1 MNSNKFFTLTTE
13 AKNKFYQIPKAFM
26 LENSKYFSMSS
37 MAKLAYG
44 ILRDRHCLSISN
56 GWIDEKQRVYF
67 LFKQQEIA
75 KLLGISDLK
84 TVRKYLV
91 ELETMGLLYRE
102 KQGFHKPDKL
112 YLLQFDV
119 EEEQSL
125 NIVNQNNCNI
135 NTQNTKTNNIEEN
148 PSFNIGEISSS
159 NRGKSP
165 TNNTNTNNT
174 DINNTNIGSSSSHLS
189 TLCKKNKK
197 ETMSNINKIYKVYK
211 EYFKNLL
218 EYKKQEITS
227 FIEMTDSD
235 FVYTVLIYCIERNC
249 RTQKY
254 FIDVLRN
261 LIGKGIVTVIQFNKS
276 IESYRAKKQNN
287 KLNRTKNKSYTP
299 NIKSSF
305 ANFKQRNY
313 DFDKLEK
320 QLLGW
325 DVDYDDNLELE
336 MEY

>member
-174 DINNTNIGSSSSHLS
+174 NINNTNIILFS
-189 TLCKKNKK
+189 
-197 ETMSNINKIYKVYK
+197 
-211 EYFKNLL
+211 
-218 EYKKQEITS
+218 
-227 FIEMTDSD
+227 
-235 FVYTVLIYCIERNC
+235 
-249 RTQKY
+249 
-254 FIDVLRN
+254 
-261 LIGKGIVTVIQFNKS
+261 
-276 IESYRAKKQNN
+276 
-287 KLNRTKNKSYTP
+287 
-299 NIKSSF
+299 
-305 ANFKQRNY
+305 
-313 DFDKLEK
+313 
-320 QLLGW
+320 
-325 DVDYDDNLELE
+325 
-336 MEY
+336 

>member
-1 MNSNKFFTLTTE
+1 MNSNKFFTLKKKK
-13 AKNKFYQIPKAFM
+13 KNKFYQIPKAFM

-174 DINNTNIGSSSSHLS
+174 NINNTNIGSSSHLS

-197 ETMSNINKIYKVYK
+197 ETGVTLKSYLTDVRIDAAKKMMDEGKYKIYEICSAVGYNSSQ
-211 EYFKNLL
+211 YFSQAF
-218 EYKKQEITS
+218 YKKTGMFPTEYSRQGG
-227 FIEMTDSD
+227 
-235 FVYTVLIYCIERNC
+235 R
-249 RTQKY
+249 
-254 FIDVLRN
+254 
-261 LIGKGIVTVIQFNKS
+261 
-276 IESYRAKKQNN
+276 
-287 KLNRTKNKSYTP
+287 KNE
-299 NIKSSF
+299 N
-305 ANFKQRNY
+305 
-313 DFDKLEK
+313 
-320 QLLGW
+320 
-325 DVDYDDNLELE
+325 
-336 MEY
+336 

>member
-26 LENSKYFSMSS
+26 TESSKYFSMSS

-56 GWIDEKQRVYF
+56 GWIDEEQRVYF

-125 NIVNQNNCNI
+125 NIINSDNSNI
-135 NTQNTKTNNIEEN
+135 NAENVMINHAGEN
-148 PSFNIGEISSS
+148 PSPYAGENPPP

-174 DINNTNIGSSSSHLS
+174 NINNTDISSSSTYLS
-189 TLCKKNKK
+189 ILCKINKK
-197 ETMSNINKIYKVYK
+197 ENTSNVNKIYKLYK

-218 EYKKQEITS
+218 DYKKQEINS
-227 FIEMTDSD
+227 FIEMTNSD
-235 FVYTVLIYCIERNC
+235 FVHTVLIYCIERNC

-254 FIDVLRN
+254 FVDVLRK
-261 LIGKGIVTVIQFNKS
+261 LIGKGIVTVTAFNES
-276 IESYRAKKQNN
+276 IENYKTKKQSD
-287 KLNRTKNKSYTP
+287 KLNRNKNYKS
-299 NIKSSF
+299 NMKSSF
-305 ANFKQRNY
+305 NNFKQRNY

-325 DVDYDDNLELE
+325 DVDYDDNLELDTGF
-336 MEY
+336 